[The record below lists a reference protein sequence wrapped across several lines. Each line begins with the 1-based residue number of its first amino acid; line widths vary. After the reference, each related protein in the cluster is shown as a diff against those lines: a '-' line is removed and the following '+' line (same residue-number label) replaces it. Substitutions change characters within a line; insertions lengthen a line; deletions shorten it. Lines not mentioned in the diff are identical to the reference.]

1 MENRFGRLTRKRKVD
16 YIVRAEYLLPLS
28 EGLPVIEDGAV
39 VVSGSKILDIGRH
52 EDISSIYDPEF
63 TIGGKG
69 RAIIPGLVNTH
80 THAAMV
86 YFRGLADDLPL
97 KEWLE
102 GHIWPAESRWLSHEF
117 VHDATRLACLE
128 MLKAGVTLY
137 NDMYFFGDAVAS
149 ATKDLG
155 MRAVIGVGILDF
167 PTVAAKTRDEY
178 FERAVTFIE
187 KWNND
192 NLIRPSLAP
201 HALYTCSKD
210 TLLRAKELSDR
221 YNVSL
226 HIHLSE
232 TEWEV
237 NEIRNRYG
245 MLPAHYLESIGFLSV
260 RQTHDEDERI
270 IAAHCVWLDDGE
282 IDILAR
288 NRVSVSHCLESNLKL
303 ASGIAP
309 ITKMLKAGVKVTFG
323 TDGAASNNDLDVLSE
338 ASTAAKLHKAVSKD
352 PTVLNSKTA
361 LLMATRWGAEALG
374 LGNITGSLEPGKEA
388 DMVIL
393 NLEKPH
399 LIPLYDIYSHIIYS
413 ARSSDVETVIIG
425 GRIILNDGVLKSQE
439 ESAILEKAKEWG
451 GRIRDCEGNCLAS

>member
-1 MENRFGRLTRKRKVD
+1 MEKRKAD
-16 YIVRAEYLLPLS
+16 YIVRAEYLLPMS

-39 VVSGSKILDIGRH
+39 AVSGSRVVDVGSYNKINSLYSADIV
-52 EDISSIYDPEF
+52 
-63 TIGGKG
+63 IGGKG
-69 RAIIPGLVNTH
+69 RALIPGLVNTH

-102 GHIWPAESRWLSHEF
+102 GHIWPAESRWLSHDF
-117 VHDATRLACLE
+117 VYDATILACLE

-137 NDMYFFGDAVAS
+137 NDMYFFGDAIAS

-167 PTVAAKTRDEY
+167 PTVAAKTTDEY
-178 FERAVTFIE
+178 FEKAMDFIE
-187 KWNND
+187 RWKD
-192 NLIRPSLAP
+192 DRLIRPSLAP
-201 HALYTCSKD
+201 HALYTCSTD

-237 NEIRNRYG
+237 REIRNRHG
-245 MLPAHYLESIGFLSV
+245 RLPAHYLESIGFLNESV
-260 RQTHDEDERI
+260 
-270 IAAHCVWLDDGE
+270 IAAHCVWLDDSE
-282 IDILAR
+282 IDTLAR

-309 ITKMLKAGVKVTFG
+309 ITKMLKAGVRVTFG

-338 ASTAAKLHKAVSKD
+338 ASTAAKLHKAISKD

-374 LGNITGSLEPGKEA
+374 LGNITGSIEPGKEA

-425 GRIILNDGVLKSQE
+425 GKIVLNDGLLKSQDE
-439 ESAILEKAKEWG
+439 AVILEKAKEWG
-451 GRIRDCEGNCLAS
+451 RRIRDCEGSCLAS